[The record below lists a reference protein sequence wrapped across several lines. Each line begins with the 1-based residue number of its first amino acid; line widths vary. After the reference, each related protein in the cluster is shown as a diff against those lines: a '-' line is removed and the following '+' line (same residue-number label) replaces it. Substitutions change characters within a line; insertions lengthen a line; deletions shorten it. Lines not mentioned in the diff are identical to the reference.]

1 MNSQEATARETSTAE
16 VVTEEIE
23 EDSEVETVTEEM
35 VDLEAEMIEDP
46 EEILVIDPRDASTA
60 ARTDTLPEIAQN
72 VLNALI
78 FKPES
83 QEISHPE
90 TETTETEMRVTE
102 EEAEA
107 EAVTDTRSTER
118 EAHQA
123 QAEADLTE

>member
-35 VDLEAEMIEDP
+35 VALEAEMIEDP

-102 EEAEA
+102 EEA
-107 EAVTDTRSTER
+107 VTDTRSTER